1 MSSHILDNIDPLI
14 RPLIPLF
21 LKHQHQAL
29 AEIHDALAHQ
39 DFDTLRTIAHKLKGS
54 GGSYGLEV
62 VSLLGK
68 QLEDAARAGDAN
80 AILSHIS
87 TLEDYLQQLV

>member
-1 MSSHILDNIDPLI
+1 MANHILDSIDPLI

-29 AEIHDALAHQ
+29 ADIREALARQ

-54 GGSYGLEV
+54 GGSYGLDA

-68 QLEDAARAGDAN
+68 QLEDAARAGDTN
-80 AILSHIS
+80 AILSHIA
-87 TLEDYLQQLV
+87 TLDDYLQQLA